1 MKHVLIFAALTAAAL
16 FGHAGRVTEPPVGR
30 ASHRPPQGPAAFEVV
45 SDGSATA
52 FYVEAGSVEAGGN
65 FLYLVVT
72 TPDGRTETI
81 QTSCFPLVDD
91 DGNAFPW
98 KNYGDL
104 VPATARAFV
113 VLPRTWPC
121 GTRFEAILLDRD
133 GAELVRREF

>member
-1 MKHVLIFAALTAAAL
+1 MKHGLILAALTAAAM
-16 FGHAGRVTEPPVGR
+16 FGHA
-30 ASHRPPQGPAAFEVV
+30 AAFEVV

-52 FYVEAGSVEAGGN
+52 FYVEAGAVEAGGN

-72 TPDGRTETI
+72 TPDGRSETI

-91 DGNAFPW
+91 DGNVFPW

-113 VLPRTWPC
+113 VLPRTWPR

-133 GAELVRREF
+133 GAELVRMKTRMGDASNPQRN